1 MSKFS
6 LWWVRWDE
14 NLRTYA
20 SRMTFGRKKPSASYE
35 VVQWFKNRGFDRV
48 VFLSGEGKGINYTGN
63 GYDDGLRMAL
73 WLSSRVGS
81 MNYYVPIPFY
91 KYRSREP
98 RDNPSKGFNNS
109 YWKDWIDGVLD
120 VVDDYRLG
128 FYWSYESCL
137 QTTPN
142 DGAGVSVEFIQKMSN
157 YVHDHGQELIWI
169 PATGDRGV
177 TYLRKDAFDGI
188 LKIGGY
194 FDYVFVQPNYY
205 QNSVCIEEINGTKQ
219 TFPYSYEKL
228 AERIQFIHEELT
240 EKIKEQNRHTV
251 ISIEMEA
258 DRSILYEYISQTHME
273 ENFRESLIER
283 CGPRF
288 TQECLLRYTYDA
300 KEAAFQYIT
309 GQKDVLGRKHRDLAY
324 YFSVDLKVIDEMNS
338 FSKRFGERY
347 V

>member
-1 MSKFS
+1 MLKFG

-14 NLRTYA
+14 NLRTYT
-20 SRMTFGRKKPSASYE
+20 SRMTLGGKRPTSYDE
-35 VVQWFKNRGFDRV
+35 AVQWFKNRGFDRV

-73 WLSSRVGS
+73 WLSSRIGS

-91 KYRSREP
+91 KYESKKP
-98 RDNPSKGFNNS
+98 RDNPSEGFNNS
-109 YWKDWIDGVLD
+109 YWKDWIDGVLS
-120 VVDDYRLG
+120 VVDSNRLG

-142 DGAGVSVEFIQKMSN
+142 DGTGVSVEFIQKMSN

-169 PATGDRGV
+169 PATGNRGV

-205 QNSVCIEEINGTKQ
+205 QYPTLDEKGNHGL
-219 TFPYSYEKL
+219 PYTYEKL
-228 AERIQFIHEELT
+228 VEKIRWIYEELPK
-240 EKIKEQNRHTV
+240 KIKEQNPNSTTTV
-251 ISIEMEA
+251 SIEMEA
-258 DRSILYEYISQTHME
+258 DRTVRGIPCGYSSKCPENMTCDRNLKTCYE
-273 ENFRESLIER
+273 N
-283 CGPRF
+283 C
-288 TQECLLRYTYDA
+288 
-300 KEAAFQYIT
+300 KEHEHGKAINYALDYMRALHDI
-309 GQKDVLGRKHRDLAY
+309 GWEPSDRAY
-324 YFSVDLKVIDEMNS
+324 YFSNDLKVIDALQ
-338 FSKRFGERY
+338 ERCRRELNEPY